1 MAVEYEIAET
11 INPHSWQDEQ
21 AEADAQRAPLLRW
34 QPVQP
39 KRALLIPE
47 SDEA

>member
-1 MAVEYEIAET
+1 MEYEIEET
-11 INPHSWQDEQ
+11 INPHPWQDELE
-21 AEADAQRAPLLRW
+21 EASIEQAPLLRW